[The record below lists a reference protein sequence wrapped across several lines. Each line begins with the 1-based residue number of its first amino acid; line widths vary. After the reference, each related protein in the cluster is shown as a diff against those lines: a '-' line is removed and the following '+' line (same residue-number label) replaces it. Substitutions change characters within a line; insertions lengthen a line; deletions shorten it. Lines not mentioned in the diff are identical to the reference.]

1 MGRIER
7 APSWI
12 LKYKERIEKGAITV
26 EDILEVENKEREEP
40 IKISSVTR
48 AISAMGYPL
57 TGLRRGKSE
66 EAGVR
71 EEKKEEPVKES
82 AEPGRTE
89 RGPGWMQK
97 YRERIEKKAITAED
111 ILEEENR
118 IRAVPIRLITVTR
131 AINALGYPLTGLRR
145 GKSEE
150 AGVREE
156 KKEEPVKESAEPGR
170 TERGPGW
177 MQKYRERI
185 EKKAITAED
194 ILEEENR
201 IRAVPIRLITV
212 TRAIN
217 ALGYPLTGLRRGKSE
232 EAGVREEKREEPV
245 KESAEPGRIERGP
258 GWMQKYRERIEKRTI
273 TAEDILEE
281 ENRIRA
287 APIKLITVTRAISA
301 MGYPLTGLRRGKSE
315 EAGVREEKREEPVKE
330 SAEPGRIERGPGWMQ
345 KYRERIEKRT
355 ITAEDILEEENRIR
369 AAPIKLITV
378 TRAISA
384 MGYPLTGL
392 RRGKSEEAG
401 VREEK

>member
-82 AEPGRTE
+82 AEPGR
-89 RGPGWMQK
+89 
-97 YRERIEKKAITAED
+97 
-111 ILEEENR
+111 
-118 IRAVPIRLITVTR
+118 
-131 AINALGYPLTGLRR
+131 
-145 GKSEE
+145 
-150 AGVREE
+150 
-156 KKEEPVKESAEPGR
+156 
-170 TERGPGW
+170 
-177 MQKYRERI
+177 
-185 EKKAITAED
+185 
-194 ILEEENR
+194 
-201 IRAVPIRLITV
+201 
-212 TRAIN
+212 
-217 ALGYPLTGLRRGKSE
+217 
-232 EAGVREEKREEPV
+232 
-245 KESAEPGRIERGP
+245 IERGP
-258 GWMQKYRERIEKRTI
+258 SWMQKYRERIEKRTI

-315 EAGVREEKREEPVKE
+315 EVGVRDAGFVEKGK
-330 SAEPGRIERGPGWMQ
+330 EPGRPVRGPDWMQ
-345 KYRERIEKRT
+345 KYHERIEKGT
-355 ITAEDILEEENRIR
+355 ITVEDILEAENKIR
-369 AAPIKLITV
+369 ENPIKISSV
-378 TRAISA
+378 TRAINT

-392 RRGKSEEAG
+392 RRGRKEEVKKVEGVAEAAVYSSGIDKISETTEKRFIAIKKSW
-401 VREEK
+401 EKDLGKSLHNDYFVNILLALAKLVEHVKTLAPAVEK

>member
-156 KKEEPVKESAEPGR
+156 K
-170 TERGPGW
+170 
-177 MQKYRERI
+177 
-185 EKKAITAED
+185 
-194 ILEEENR
+194 
-201 IRAVPIRLITV
+201 
-212 TRAIN
+212 
-217 ALGYPLTGLRRGKSE
+217 
-232 EAGVREEKREEPV
+232 REEPV

-258 GWMQKYRERIEKRTI
+258 GWMQKYRERIEKGTI

-287 APIKLITVTRAISA
+287 VPIKLITVTRAISA

-315 EAGVREEKREEPVKE
+315 EVGVRDAGFVEKGK
-330 SAEPGRIERGPGWMQ
+330 EPGRPVRGPDWMQ
-345 KYRERIEKRT
+345 KYHERIEKGT
-355 ITAEDILEEENRIR
+355 ITVEDILEAENKIR
-369 AAPIKLITV
+369 ENPIKISSV
-378 TRAISA
+378 TRAINT

-392 RRGKSEEAG
+392 RRGRKEEVKKVEGVAEAAVYSSGIDKISETTEKRFIAIKKSW
-401 VREEK
+401 EKDLGKSLHNDYFVNILLALAKLVEHVKTLAPAVEK